1 MHTFHE
7 VMDKAKSYISNP
19 EHLALIED
27 AFQYAKTLHQGQKR
41 HSGEEYIQHPVNVA
55 YILTEYQTGPSTI
68 ISGLLHDVLEDT
80 PATFQELLDRY
91 GEDTADIIQGVTKL
105 TNLSFTSKDK
115 NIAENHMKMM
125 LAMTEDIRVIVVKL
139 ADRLHNMRTIEYLPQ
154 DRILAKCR
162 ETMEI
167 FVPLAHRLGMYRLKA
182 ELEDIA
188 FKYLDPTNYE
198 LVNANLEMTKEQRDK
213 DLQDIVKDFVVHLDA
228 ESINYEIK
236 ARIKNIHSIAKK
248 MRTKGKDFYEIF
260 DLLALRIIVGSEEE
274 CYRTLGVIHHY
285 YKPIPKRFKD
295 YIAIPKANMYQSL
308 HTTILTDNGKVF
320 EIQIRTEMMDAVAEI
335 GIAAHWAYKE
345 GKTKQIEQE
354 EIAKSLQWYGN
365 MVRQVQDNDDPL
377 SNDDLLDS
385 IKEELTAS
393 VFVFTPTG
401 DVHMLPKGA
410 TPIDFAYRVHTKVG
424 DTCVGSIV
432 NNRMVPLDYV
442 LSTGDIC
449 NIKTNKN
456 SKGPSDTWLNI
467 AKTSHARSKIKNFIN
482 KRDRDFMVEAG
493 RRKIDE
499 VIGEY
504 DFERKLDDDLI
515 QEHYSTPDV
524 HDVESLYFAIGKN
537 IISARGALNKLSGR
551 TDVEKDPNRLIE
563 TINKQVIKSRPNNI
577 HGILVEGLD
586 NPKVKLSNCCNP
598 ISGDPIVGYVSKG
611 MGIAIH
617 RDHCPNVTS
626 TSERHIGVSWTT
638 SDQGIRYP
646 VMLKI
651 QATASNSLMVEI
663 INYVASTNATVLNVN
678 TKQNK
683 NGDVLIKLGLH
694 VFTSDLLEKVMLGL
708 RSISNVYSVERM
720 YK

>member
-7 VMDKAKSYISNP
+7 VLDKAKSYISNP

-365 MVRQVQDNDDPL
+365 MVRQVHDNDDPL

>member
-320 EIQIRTEMMDAVAEI
+320 EIQIRTEMMDTVAEI

-663 INYVASTNATVLNVN
+663 INYVASTNATVINVN

>member
-7 VMDKAKSYISNP
+7 VMNNAKHYISNP

-41 HSGEEYIQHPVNVA
+41 HSGEDYIQHPVNVA
-55 YILTEYQTGPSTI
+55 YILTEYQTGPATI

-139 ADRLHNMRTIEYLPQ
+139 ADRLHNMRTIEYLAP
-154 DRILAKCR
+154 DRIMAKCS
-162 ETMEI
+162 ETMDI

-198 LVNANLEMTKEQRDK
+198 LVSANLEMTKAQRDQ
-213 DLQDIVKDFVVHLDA
+213 DLEDIVKEFTMHLDA
-228 ESINYEIK
+228 ESIDYEIK

-260 DLLALRIIVGSEEE
+260 DLLALRIIVRSEEE
-274 CYRTLGVIHHY
+274 CYRTLGIIHHH

-308 HTTILTDNGKVF
+308 HTTILTDSGKVF

-345 GKTKQIEQE
+345 GKSKQIEQE

-365 MVRQVQDNDDPL
+365 MVRQVQDMDDPL
-377 SNDDLLDS
+377 SNDELLDS

-432 NNRMVPLDYV
+432 NNRMVPLDYE
-442 LSTGDIC
+442 LNTGDIC

-482 KRDRDFMVEAG
+482 KRDRDLMIEAG
-493 RRKIDE
+493 RRKVDE
-499 VIGEY
+499 VIDEY
-504 DFERKLDDDLI
+504 DFERKIDDELVL
-515 QEHYSTPDV
+515 EHYSTPDV

-551 TDVEKDPNRLIE
+551 MDVEKDPNRLID
-563 TINKQVIKSRPNNI
+563 TINKQVVKSRPNNI

-617 RDHCPNVTS
+617 RDHCPNIS
-626 TSERHIGVSWTT
+626 GSSERHIGVSWTT
-638 SDQGIRYP
+638 TDQGIRYP
-646 VMLKI
+646 VSLRI
-651 QATASNSLMVEI
+651 QASASNSLMVEI
-663 INYVASTNATVLNVN
+663 INYIASTNATVINVN

-683 NGDVLIKLGLH
+683 QGDVLIKLGLH
-694 VFTSDLLEKVMLGL
+694 VFTSDLLEKVMVGL

>member
-7 VMDKAKSYISNP
+7 VMENAKTYITNP
-19 EHLALIED
+19 KHLALIED

-41 HSGEEYIQHPVNVA
+41 HSGEEYIHHPVNVA
-55 YILTEYQTGPSTI
+55 YILTEYQTGPATI

-80 PATFQELLDRY
+80 PATFEELLERY
-91 GEDTADIIQGVTKL
+91 GEDAAEIIQGVTKL
-105 TNLSFTSKDK
+105 TNLNFTSKDK

-139 ADRLHNMRTIEYLPQ
+139 ADRLHNMRTIQFLPH

-188 FKYLDPTNYE
+188 FKYLEPKNYE
-198 LVNANLEMTKEQRDK
+198 LVDANLEMTKAQRDK
-213 DLQDIVKDFVVHLDA
+213 DLEDIVEDFKRHLDA
-228 ESINYEIK
+228 ELIDYEIK

-260 DLLALRIIVGSEEE
+260 DLLALRIIVKSEEE
-274 CYRTLGVIHHY
+274 CYRALGIIHHH

-320 EIQIRTEMMDAVAEI
+320 EIQIRTAMMDAVAEI

-345 GKTKQIEQE
+345 GKTKQIEQA
-354 EIAKSLQWYGN
+354 EIAKSLSWYGN
-365 MVRQVQDNDDPL
+365 MVRQVQDDNDPL

-424 DTCVGSIV
+424 DSCVGSIV

-442 LSTGDIC
+442 LNTGDIC

-482 KRDRDFMVEAG
+482 KRDRDMMIEMG
-493 RRKIDE
+493 RRKIEE
-499 VIGEY
+499 VLNEY
-504 DFERKLDDDLI
+504 DFERKIDDELVK
-515 QEHYSTPDV
+515 EHYDTPDI
-524 HDVESLYFAIGKN
+524 HDVETLYFAIGKN
-537 IISARGALNKLSGR
+537 IVSARGALNKLSGR
-551 TDVEKDPNRLIE
+551 MDVEKDPNRLID
-563 TINKQVIKSRPNNI
+563 TINKLATKIRPNNI

-617 RDHCPNVTS
+617 RDHCPNITAN
-626 TSERHIGVSWTT
+626 SERHIGVSWTST
-638 SDQGIRYP
+638 DQGIRYP
-646 VMLKI
+646 VMLRI

-663 INYVASTNATVLNVN
+663 INYVASTTATVINVN

-683 NGDVLIKLGLH
+683 NNEMLIKLGLN
-694 VFTSDLLEKVMLGL
+694 VFTSDSLEKVMVGL
-708 RSISNVYSVERM
+708 RSIQNVYSVERM

>member
-7 VMDKAKSYISNP
+7 VMDNAKLYISNN

-27 AFQYAKTLHQGQKR
+27 AFEYAKMLHRGQKR
-41 HSGEEYIQHPVNVA
+41 HSGEDYIQHPVNVA
-55 YILTEYQTGPSTI
+55 YILTEYQTGPATI

-80 PATFQELLDRY
+80 PATFQELIERY
-91 GEDTADIIQGVTKL
+91 GDDTADIVQGVTKL
-105 TNLSFTSKDK
+105 TSLSFTSKDK

-139 ADRLHNMRTIEYLPQ
+139 ADRLHNMRTIEYLPPE
-154 DRILAKCR
+154 RVLPKCR

-167 FVPLAHRLGMYRLKA
+167 YVPLAHRLGMYRLKA

-188 FKYLDPTNYE
+188 FKYLDPTNYA
-198 LVNANLEMTKEQRDK
+198 LVNTNLEMTKAQRDK
-213 DLQDIVKDFVVHLDA
+213 DLADIVEDFTLHLDA
-228 ESINYEIK
+228 ESIHYEIK

-260 DLLALRIIVGSEEE
+260 DLLALRIIVRSEEE
-274 CYRTLGVIHHY
+274 CYRTLGIIHHH

-295 YIAIPKANMYQSL
+295 YIAIPKTNMYQSL
-308 HTTILTDNGKVF
+308 HTTILTDHGKVF

-345 GKTKQIEQE
+345 GKTKQIEQA

-365 MVRQVQDNDDPL
+365 MVRQVHDNDDPL

-424 DTCVGSIV
+424 DACVGSIV
-432 NNRMVPLDYV
+432 NSRMVPLDYV

-467 AKTSHARSKIKNFIN
+467 AKTTHARSKIKNFIN
-482 KRDRDFMVEAG
+482 KRDRDLMVDAG
-493 RRKIDE
+493 RRKVDE
-499 VIGEY
+499 VIDEY
-504 DFERKLDDDLI
+504 DFERKIDDDLVL
-515 QEHYSTPDV
+515 EHYSTPDV

-537 IISARGALNKLSGR
+537 ILSARGALNKLSGR
-551 TDVEKDPNRLIE
+551 MDVEKDPNRLID

-617 RDHCPNVTS
+617 RDHCPNVTN

-638 SDQGIRYP
+638 TDQGIRYP
-646 VMLKI
+646 VTLKM

-663 INYVASTNATVLNVN
+663 INYVASTNASVLNVN

-683 NGDVLIKLGLH
+683 NGEVLIKLGLH
-694 VFTSDLLEKVMLGL
+694 VFTCDLLEKVMVGL
-708 RSISNVYSVERM
+708 RSITNVYSVERM

>member
-91 GEDTADIIQGVTKL
+91 GEDTANIIQGVTKL

>member
-365 MVRQVQDNDDPL
+365 MVRQVHDNDDPL

>member
-91 GEDTADIIQGVTKL
+91 GEDTANIIQGVTKL

-365 MVRQVQDNDDPL
+365 MVRQVHDNDDPL